1 MKNLRSFMVV
11 LTIIQSTL
19 IFAQPS
25 KETMAAKV
33 KNEFNVD
40 LISHKLIGPGGIDR
54 EFENGVWVDYFTQPF
69 EVVQKSEYPEF
80 PVRYK
85 ASVRYIKS
93 GGSWLFH
100 QFTVGSSSYLNVPPP
115 DKNET
120 IKLLQA
126 DVEKWIGSDWNY
138 AVGAIESIQFPADPE
153 WYNQTPNKVSF
164 YISTVYTRKSS
175 SSNTE
180 LEKAEHKYNITMTRA
195 DLKSPWKIVWGSN
208 ANDIKKIISIT
219 THSPEEIKQMKT
231 LRQVVE
237 ESAAQNAIDALPTVA
252 DAPVFQSDQQLFYYI
267 HEKILTSTPQEIE
280 AHLMKV
286 VDQSCYEEGSTVFF
300 KSYHADWINN
310 LVAHAAEYKK
320 AFCPYPGVKA
330 EQYGQI
336 EFLNRTFTNY
346 VTMTGKP
353 VDGTWK
359 IVDFRFSP
367 PNDAMLKQME
377 GNDTNCQP
385 KPDLTV
391 KEMVKFKVGDKV
403 QVQFSNGTFPCTIDK
418 TDPNFDNR
426 YFVKLDSDKSG
437 KGYWVDAS
445 FISKK

>member
-1 MKNLRSFMVV
+1 MKKITLLIISIVMLQSVV
-11 LTIIQSTL
+11 
-19 IFAQPS
+19 AQPS
-25 KETMAAKV
+25 KETMTAKL
-33 KNEFNVD
+33 KNVFNVD

-54 EFENGVWVDYFTQPF
+54 EFEKGVWVDYFTQPF

-80 PVRYK
+80 PTRYK

-93 GGSWLFH
+93 GSAWVFH

-120 IKLLQA
+120 IKLLKA
-126 DVEKWIGSDWNY
+126 AIEKWIGADWGY
-138 AVGAIESIQFPADPE
+138 AVGAIESIQFPADPD
-153 WYNQTPNKVSF
+153 WYNKTPNEVGF
-164 YISTVYTRKSS
+164 YITAVYTKKSS
-175 SSNTE
+175 SSITE
-180 LEKAEHKYNITMTRA
+180 LEKAEHLYRITLKR
-195 DLKSPWKIVWGSN
+195 DNLKSPWKLLWGN
-208 ANDIKKIISIT
+208 EQTDKKKSIAKT

-231 LRQVVE
+231 MKQVVE
-237 ESAAQNAIDALPTVA
+237 ESAAQNTMDALPKVA
-252 DAPVFQSDQQLFYYI
+252 DAPVFQSDKQLFYYLN
-267 HEKILTSTPQEIE
+267 EKILTSTPQEIE

-286 VDQSCYEEGSTVFF
+286 VDQSCYEDGSTVFF

-310 LVAHAAEYKK
+310 LVANADKYKI
-320 AFCPYPGVKA
+320 AFCLYPGVKA
-330 EQYGQI
+330 EQYGQV

-391 KEMVKFKVGDKV
+391 KEVIYYKVGDKV
-403 QVQFSNGTFPCTIDK
+403 NVQFSNGTFPCTIDK
-418 TDPNFDNR
+418 TDPNFDTR

>member
-1 MKNLRSFMVV
+1 MKKTLILIVAIT
-11 LTIIQSTL
+11 LLQSTL

-54 EFENGVWVDYFTQPF
+54 EFKDGYWADYFTQPF
-69 EVVQKSEYPEF
+69 EVVQKSEYPQF

-93 GGSWLFH
+93 GNTWVFY
-100 QFTVGSSSYLNVPPP
+100 QFTVGSSSFLNVPPP

-120 IKLLQA
+120 IKLLKA
-126 DVEKWIGSDWNY
+126 YVEKWIGSDWGY

-164 YISTVYTRKSS
+164 YITTVYTSKSS
-175 SSNTE
+175 SSNKE
-180 LEKAEHKYNITMTRA
+180 LEKAERKYNIAMKRE
-195 DLKSPWKIVWGSN
+195 DLKSPWEIVWGSN
-208 ANDIKKIISIT
+208 ANNIKKIISIT
-219 THSPEEIKQMKT
+219 THSPEEINQMKT
-231 LRQVVE
+231 MKQVME
-237 ESAAQNAIDALPTVA
+237 ESAAQNAMDALPTVA
-252 DAPVFQSDQQLFYYI
+252 DAPAFQSDKQLFYHI
-267 HEKILTSTPQEIE
+267 HDKILTSTPQEIE

-286 VDQSCYEEGSTVFF
+286 VDQSCYEQGSTLFF
-300 KSYHADWINN
+300 KPYHADWINS
-310 LVAHAAEYKK
+310 LVANADKYKK

-330 EQYGQI
+330 EQYGQV

-377 GNDTNCQP
+377 GNDTKCQP

-391 KEMVKFKVGDKV
+391 KEVIYYKIGEKVT
-403 QVQFSNGTFPCTIDK
+403 VQFSNGARVCTIDK
-418 TDPNFDNR
+418 TDPNFDTR
-426 YFVKLDSDKSG
+426 YFVKIDGDSSG
-437 KGYWVDAS
+437 KGYWMDAS
-445 FISKK
+445 FISK